1 MFQRFS
7 RTGTALVS
15 VCFASLLQLPCLA
28 DSLAGSEGWTSSS
41 LGGTNQSGGFVPL
54 QDASVGQQ
62 GNGGWNYGW
71 NNNNGQNNGQ
81 NNNGWNNNNNNNNGH
96 LWTGDNQYSP
106 EARNGNP
113 YGIVRGNTNLWGGG
127 SGLGLNN
134 SAHLQSYGKNAA
146 NTQTTGGR
154 TSFKPF
160 TVDSN
165 GTVHTQDG
173 RAFKNT
179 AANLQKNR

>member
-41 LGGTNQSGGFVPL
+41 LGGTNQSGGFMPLNDGSVP
-54 QDASVGQQ
+54 QGQ
-62 GNGGWNYGW
+62 GNGGWGWGQGNGW
-71 NNNNGQNNGQ
+71 NNNNK
-81 NNNGWNNNNNNNNGH
+81 NGWNNNNNDNNNSGR
-96 LWTGDNQYSP
+96 LWNGDNQWSP

-113 YGIVRGNTNLWGGG
+113 YGIVKGNTNLWNGGG
-127 SGLGLNN
+127 AFNN
-134 SAHLQSYGKNAA
+134 SAHIQSYGKG
-146 NTQTTGGR
+146 NTQTYTAGR
-154 TSFKPF
+154 STFKPF
-160 TVDSN
+160 TVDRN
-165 GTVHTQDG
+165 GVVHTQDG

-179 AANLQKNR
+179 AANLQNNH